1 MQITPDKW
9 ERVKGLFDAV
19 LQQAPADRASFL
31 ARVCPEDDL
40 RAQVEELLRN
50 HNEAG
55 SFLSKPIL
63 GHDRPSRD
71 QRDRL
76 ISGTIIAS
84 RFKIVRL
91 LGKGGMGEV
100 FEADDLKLHRQVALK
115 FLPGDLSRDPQM
127 LERFRREA
135 RAASGLDHPNIC
147 TIYEVG
153 EDEARPFIAMQYLEG
168 QTLQE
173 CIESKPLRTTTIL
186 DLGIQVADALD
197 AAHSKGIIHRD
208 VPGCAC
214 R

>member
-91 LGKGGMGEV
+91 LGKGGMGMRCSPPRV
-100 FEADDLKLHRQVALK
+100 W
-115 FLPGDLSRDPQM
+115 PWPP
-127 LERFRREA
+127 EA
-135 RAASGLDHPNIC
+135 RWPPPRIWAQSPPQLKPSKSLGRLPIM
-147 TIYEVG
+147 
-153 EDEARPFIAMQYLEG
+153 DESEGDVDARYAKWE
-168 QTLQE
+168 
-173 CIESKPLRTTTIL
+173 
-186 DLGIQVADALD
+186 
-197 AAHSKGIIHRD
+197 H
-208 VPGCAC
+208 
-214 R
+214 